1 MSRQDEFE
9 RLLASLHEAV
19 LDDAHW
25 PTVSALID
33 KACGTKGNI
42 LAFASGQS
50 REDVEIY
57 LAPLYYRGE
66 RHYEL
71 EREYFDVY
79 YPMDERIPR
88 LIRLPDSD
96 VVHVTDLYTEQELS
110 TSAAYNENLVIG
122 QFQNGLNVRMDGP
135 NGSRI
140 TWCSADPVDGDGWSV
155 DRIEFVQEL
164 LPHFRHYV
172 IVRQALVDARALA
185 ASTLGL
191 LDNQRVGVIHLDR
204 RGNLMAA
211 NDRAHAILRRAD
223 GLTDRDGALRAS
235 LSDEDAELQKMLSRA
250 LPFGGGTATGGSVT
264 VSREHSATRLVLH
277 VNPIN
282 QGDAQARGGRVGALV
297 LVVDPEE
304 RWRIDADRVGPILGL
319 TPAQSHVA
327 AMLAEGLTIRDIA
340 VATGRSTTTVK
351 WHLGH
356 IFARVGVSRQA
367 DLVRLVL
374 SSADLPD
381 VHR

>member
-1 MSRQDEFE
+1 MSQQDRFE
-9 RLLASLHEAV
+9 RLLVSLHGAV
-19 LDDAHW
+19 LEDAHW
-25 PTVSALID
+25 PVTSALID
-33 KACGTKGNI
+33 EACGTKGNM
-42 LAFASGQS
+42 LAFASGES

-71 EREYFDVY
+71 EREYFGVY
-79 YPMDERIPR
+79 YPRDERVPR
-88 LIRLPDSD
+88 MMRLPDSD
-96 VVHVTDLYTEQELS
+96 VVHITDLYTEHELR
-110 TSAAYNENLVIG
+110 TSAAYNESFSIG

-140 TWCSADPVDGDGWSV
+140 TWSAADPVDGDGWSF
-155 DRIEFVQEL
+155 DRIEFIRKL
-164 LPHFRHYV
+164 LPHLRQYV

-185 ASTLGL
+185 ASALGL
-191 LDNQRVGVIHLDR
+191 LDNHRVGVIHLDR
-204 RGNLMAA
+204 RGKVMAA
-211 NDRAHAILRRAD
+211 NDRARAILSRAD

-235 LSDEDAELQKMLSRA
+235 LSDEDTELQKTLSRA
-250 LPFGGGTATGGSVT
+250 MPFSGGAGAGGSVT
-264 VSREHSATRLVLH
+264 VSREHSVTRLVLH

-282 QGDAQARGGRVGALV
+282 QGDAQARAGRVGALV
-297 LVVDPEE
+297 LAVDPED
-304 RWRIDADRVGPILGL
+304 RWRIDVDRVGAILGL

-356 IFARVGVSRQA
+356 IFDRVGVSRQA

-381 VHR
+381 VRR

>member
-1 MSRQDEFE
+1 MNREDEFE

-25 PTVSALID
+25 PATSALID
-33 KACGTKGNI
+33 KACGTKGNM
-42 LAFASGQS
+42 LTFASGQY

-79 YPMDERIPR
+79 YPMDERMPR
-88 LIRLPDSD
+88 LVRVPDSD

-110 TSAAYNENLVIG
+110 TSATYNEYLPIG

-140 TWCSADPVDGDGWSV
+140 TWSAADPFDGDGWSF
-155 DRIEFVQEL
+155 DRIEFIREL
-164 LPHFRHYV
+164 LPHLRHYV
-172 IVRQALVDARALA
+172 IVRQALVDARALT
-185 ASTLGL
+185 ASTFGL
-191 LDNQRVGVIHLDR
+191 LDNHRMGVIHLDW

-211 NDRAHAILRRAD
+211 NDRARAILSRAD

-250 LPFGGGTATGGSVT
+250 LPFGGGAGAGGSVT
-264 VSREHSATRLVLH
+264 VSREHSVTRLVLH

-282 QGDAQARGGRVGALV
+282 QGDARTRAGRVGALV

-304 RWRIDADRVGPILGL
+304 RWRVDADRVGAILGL

-327 AMLAEGLTIRDIA
+327 AMLAEGLTLRDIA
-340 VATGRSTTTVK
+340 VATGRSVTTVK

-381 VHR
+381 VRR

>member
-25 PTVSALID
+25 PATSALID
-33 KACGTKGNI
+33 EAFGTKGNM
-42 LAFASGQS
+42 LVYGSGASS
-50 REDVEIY
+50 DDVVIY
-57 LAPLYYRGE
+57 LARLCYRGE
-66 RHYEL
+66 RNEAL
-71 EREYFDVY
+71 ERKYFEEYH
-79 YPMDERIPR
+79 PWDERVPR
-88 LIRLPDSD
+88 LRTLADSRL
-96 VVHVTDLYTEQELS
+96 VHVSDLYTVEEKK
-110 TSAAYNENLVIG
+110 TSAAYNEALPLAET
-122 QFQNGLNVRMDGP
+122 QNCLNVRMDGP

-140 TWCSADPVDGDGWSV
+140 VWSFGDPVEADGWSL
-155 DRIEFVQEL
+155 DRIEFIRGL

-172 IVRQALVDARALA
+172 IVRQALVDARALG
-185 ASTLGL
+185 ASTLAL
-191 LDNQRVGVIHLDR
+191 LDNHRVGVIHLDR
-204 RGNLMAA
+204 HGNLMTA
-211 NDRAHAILRRAD
+211 NDRARAILRRAD

-235 LSDEDAELQKMLSRA
+235 LSAEDAELQKMLSRA
-250 LPFGGGTATGGSVT
+250 MPFKGGAGTGGSVT
-264 VSREHSATRLVLH
+264 VSREHAATQVVLH

-282 QGDAQARGGRVGALV
+282 QGDAQARAGRVGALV

-304 RWRIDADRVGPILGL
+304 RWRIDADRVGAILGL

-327 AMLAEGLTIRDIA
+327 TMLAEGLTIRDIA
-340 VATGRSTTTVK
+340 VATGRSVTTVK

-356 IFARVGVSRQA
+356 IFAGVGVSRQA

-381 VHR
+381 VRS